1 MPWLAGIRRSEVN
14 WHPTIDPERCVRCG
28 MCMNCGRKV
37 FEWTEAGPVVARPTE
52 CVVGCSTCAT
62 LCQGQCISFPDP
74 DELRALYRKNRVW
87 AAVKQKL
94 QEEGVI
100 PAS

>member
-1 MPWLAGIRRSEVN
+1 
-14 WHPTIDPERCVRCG
+14 
-28 MCMNCGRKV
+28 MNCGKKA
-37 FEWTEAGPVVARPTE
+37 FEWTDDGPVVARPTE

-62 LCQGQCISFPDP
+62 LSQGRCISFPDP
-74 DELRALYRKNRVW
+74 GELRALYRKNRVW

-100 PAS
+100 PGS

>member
-1 MPWLAGIRRSEVN
+1 MPWLAGIPREDVK
-14 WHPTIDPERCVRCG
+14 WHPTIDPARCVRCG

-37 FEWTEAGPVVARPTE
+37 FEWTDTGPVVTRPNE
-52 CVVGCSTCAT
+52 CIVGCSTCAT
-62 LCQGQCISFPDP
+62 LCQAQCITFPDP

-100 PAS
+100 PTS